1 VHLRVSAVALLGAG
15 ALMTGTLIN
24 TATVMVGS
32 TLGTFLRSHLR
43 DRVRQMVMWGVGL
56 VSLVIGLQMS
66 LTTNNI
72 LVILGSLLTGGIIG
86 ELIRLEEGVNTLG
99 ETLQAKLSGE
109 KNSTFSKGFVSAS
122 LLFCVGPMTILGS
135 IQDGLSGDY
144 TLLATKSILY
154 GFASLALAASMGW
167 GVLFA
172 ALTVL
177 VYQGGLTLGASLV
190 KTLLTELMIAEMSAT
205 GGTLILA
212 IGLNLLGLTTIRVA
226 NFLPALVI
234 APMLVGVLQ
243 LFGS

>member
-1 VHLRVSAVALLGAG
+1 VIA
-15 ALMTGTLIN
+15 
-24 TATVMVGS
+24 GS
-32 TLGTFLRSHLR
+32 TVGTFLRSR
-43 DRVRQMVMWGVGL
+43 FPDRVRQMVMWGVGL

-72 LVILGSLLTGGIIG
+72 LVVLGSLLTGGIIG
-86 ELIRLEEGVNTLG
+86 ELLRLEENLNKLG
-99 ETLQAKLSGE
+99 DTFQAKLSG
-109 KNSTFSKGFVSAS
+109 KKDSMFSKGFVTAS

-144 TLLATKSILY
+144 TLLATKSILD

-177 VYQGGLTLGASLV
+177 VYQGGLTLGAGLA
-190 KTLLTELMIAEMSAT
+190 KTLLTEPMVAEMSAT

-212 IGLNLLGLTTIRVA
+212 IGLNLLDLIAIRVA
-226 NFLPALVI
+226 NFLPAMVI
-234 APMLVGVLQ
+234 APVVVAVLH
-243 LFGS
+243 LW